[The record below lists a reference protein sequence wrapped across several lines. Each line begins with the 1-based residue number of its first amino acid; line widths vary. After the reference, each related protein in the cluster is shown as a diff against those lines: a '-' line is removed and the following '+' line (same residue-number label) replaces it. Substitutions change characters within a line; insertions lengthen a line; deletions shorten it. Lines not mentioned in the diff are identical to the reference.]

1 MPGRYAAGMKPLCQY
16 AAWLAATAILV
27 AHSSAALAG
36 RPLQTED
43 AAVLDAGECELET
56 VLSRA
61 SARDLPTLRAGSAQ
75 VGCGFGY
82 RSQAALLAGATRG
95 AGERIDELALVGKSA
110 LRPLTDEQTGVT
122 LAWLLGAQRSPGGS
136 LRHEST
142 ELKAVVTHPAGP
154 WLLHANLGM
163 ARSRA
168 ERQNRTVWSVA
179 AERTGLGPIDAMA
192 EVFGDDR
199 SDPWLNAGLRWTVI
213 DKQLFVDGSYG
224 VQMNSGRARLLTVG
238 LKLAF

>member
-95 AGERIDELALVGKSA
+95 AGERIEGIALVGKSA

-122 LAWLLGAQRSPGGS
+122 LAWSLGAQRVAGGS

-154 WLLHANLGM
+154 WLLHANLSV

-168 ERQNRTVWSVA
+168 ELRNSTVWSVA

-199 SDPWLNAGLRWTVI
+199 SDPWLNAGLRQTVI

-238 LKLAF
+238 LKYAF